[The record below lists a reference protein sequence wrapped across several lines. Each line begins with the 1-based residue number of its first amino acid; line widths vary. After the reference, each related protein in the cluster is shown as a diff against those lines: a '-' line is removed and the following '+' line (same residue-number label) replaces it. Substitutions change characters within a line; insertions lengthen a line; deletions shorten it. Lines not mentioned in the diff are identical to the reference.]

1 MIQRTT
7 RNVTVMPNA
16 VPSDPEA
23 KKQASSPWQ
32 EENQEGLEALNS
44 FHAEYGHLVVTNRGA
59 SRESRRPDRRAQRQC

>member
-44 FHAEYGHLVVTNRGA
+44 FHAEYGHFSG
-59 SRESRRPDRRAQRQC
+59 D